1 MPSRNSRPTAAD
13 RSPDSVPSAPL
24 RRSPPALPRSL
35 PGRLPQGAPA
45 VRTSPFGSAS
55 ADARNPSRWCT
66 HHQSPAPLAI
76 VDGFFL
82 LCGAVSGAV
91 SDLPPRSPQSLPPTD
106 PASAAWP
113 AAAAG
118 SPAAPN
124 TATSSERFPAPAHT
138 PGLPAVRSSPQHKPL
153 AERVH
158 IAPLCT
164 SLRYPTKRS
173 SWDRFLRQISGGLFL
188 LRQGPPLSRRSWPSF
203 SPARTLGSRA
213 VCVEEDS
220 HIWNNAQ
227 WLNDGQE

>member
-1 MPSRNSRPTAAD
+1 MSGIS
-13 RSPDSVPSAPL
+13 
-24 RRSPPALPRSL
+24 SL
-35 PGRLPQGAPA
+35 GYVIP
-45 VRTSPFGSAS
+45 
-55 ADARNPSRWCT
+55 
-66 HHQSPAPLAI
+66 
-76 VDGFFL
+76 FFL

-203 SPARTLGSRA
+203 SPARTRSEGSLCAFSLLGCPRRRSYAWVYFSGLFSGERSRTQ
-213 VCVEEDS
+213 VPGTRPVRV
-220 HIWNNAQ
+220 
-227 WLNDGQE
+227 LLPRPRP